1 MAHARRKLFEVFE
14 TTKSPIAEE
23 ALRRIQAFYAIEA
36 DIKGRT
42 ADQRWMQ
49 RQTRSKQLLDA
60 YHVWAIAQRRRLSGK
75 TPLGKA
81 LQYGLSRWDA
91 LTRYI
96 DDGRLSID
104 NNLAERLLRGIAVTR
119 KNFLFLGSDSGG
131 DRAAILYTVIE
142 TAKLTG
148 LDPEAYLAS
157 VLDRLARGHPN
168 NRLEELLPWN
178 FTPSLA
184 LAA

>member
-1 MAHARRKLFEVFE
+1 VGQLHV
-14 TTKSPIAEE
+14 
-23 ALRRIQAFYAIEA
+23 A
-36 DIKGRT
+36 DLGQFLT
-42 ADQRWMQ
+42 A
-49 RQTRSKQLLDA
+49 
-60 YHVWAIAQRRRLSGK
+60 G
-75 TPLGKA
+75 
-81 LQYGLSRWDA
+81 
-91 LTRYI
+91 
-96 DDGRLSID
+96 
-104 NNLAERLLRGIAVTR
+104 
-119 KNFLFLGSDSGG
+119 DSG